1 MWAESASYCF
11 YRNGGRKEGREG
23 DFTKGNFFFIFF
35 LIAVRM
41 KFLPLSGKVKK
52 RSGDSWGTLQA
63 MEIERE
69 SPVWHP
75 DAAGF
80 CHLL

>member
-1 MWAESASYCF
+1 MGGEK
-11 YRNGGRKEGREG
+11 RGGRGILPK
-23 DFTKGNFFFIFF
+23 DIFFIIIIF

-41 KFLPLSGKVKK
+41 KFLSLSGKVKK
-52 RSGDSWGTLQA
+52 RSRDSWGTLQA
-63 MEIERE
+63 MEIERG
-69 SPVWHP
+69 SPVWYP

>member
-1 MWAESASYCF
+1 MGGEK
-11 YRNGGRKEGREG
+11 RGGRGFLPK
-23 DFTKGNFFFIFF
+23 DFLFIYLF

-63 MEIERE
+63 MEIERG